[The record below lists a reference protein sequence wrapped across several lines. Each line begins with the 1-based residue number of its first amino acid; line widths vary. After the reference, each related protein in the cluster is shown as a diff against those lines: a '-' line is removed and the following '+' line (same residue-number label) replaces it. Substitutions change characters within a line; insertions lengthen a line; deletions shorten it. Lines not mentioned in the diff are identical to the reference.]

1 MPTPQSG
8 PKLSHVLTANLAS
21 RNASAVVSQ
30 ENSAKA
36 YSKLLEGQRHLWAA
50 SNGRG
55 RRSPAVVQNGVRL
68 ARQAFVEAAE
78 SNPYLSEAYT
88 ALAELSISA
97 PPSDIDEAIS
107 LAELATRIEKNNFGA
122 RRILARLY
130 TFKSGIGSRALD
142 SMNSQ
147 KAIEAWQYVAKI
159 DPRNA
164 EAWAFLAEFYERLDK
179 PAERIGALE
188 KWRSSAAPLDAQFFQ
203 RILGGRESLAP
214 ESATVKLGAALL
226 KAGRV
231 KEAIE
236 TLSIVVSDEPDN
248 EAAIESLREA
258 IEASTG
264 DDSSAALQALQQAVF
279 ANSDSAILINLLA
292 ETYARSSRL
301 DEAARVL
308 NQAALKAAPADRA
321 LAAAFYV
328 SLGDLFERS
337 DKFADANA
345 SYEKAIAVRGLN
357 DASTFADD
365 ERSFLNQVFEKMIR
379 AAKNSDRPANA
390 IKVIERSK
398 KLFGPDDSFADRQ
411 LISHYREAGKRQEAL
426 AVVRKLRTKGAD
438 EESLARLEATLLTE
452 LGRVDEAVLGYRK
465 HLSTR
470 ASTAQSTTTT
480 PNSISVQPATDEFSN
495 LLFVSQLYSQANRGK
510 EAIGAANQAHAVA
523 RGAERKQIARL
534 TIATAQQNSGDHA
547 AAEATLREILRES
560 PDNPIALN
568 NLGYFLL
575 ERDIRF
581 DEALKLIQ
589 KAVDT
594 DPTNPSYLDSLG
606 WAYYKLGK
614 YAEAEK
620 NLKAALRYDSMSA
633 TIHEHLGDVYL
644 KQGKADLS
652 RTAWQKALELASD
665 GTDITRL
672 KGKLA
677 TR

>member
-1 MPTPQSG
+1 M
-8 PKLSHVLTANLAS
+8 
-21 RNASAVVSQ
+21 
-30 ENSAKA
+30 
-36 YSKLLEGQRHLWAA
+36 LEGQRHLWTA

-107 LAELATRIEKNNFGA
+107 LAELATRIERNNFGA

-142 SMNSQ
+142 TVNSQ
-147 KAIEAWQYVAKI
+147 KAIDAWLYLAFI

-179 PAERIGALE
+179 PAERIAALE

-214 ESATVKLGAALL
+214 EGATVKLGGALL
-226 KAGRV
+226 KAGRI

-248 EAAIESLREA
+248 DVAIESLREA

-279 ANSDSAILINLLA
+279 ANSDSAVLINLLA

-345 SYEKAIAVRGLN
+345 SYEKAIAMRGLN

-365 ERSFLNQVFEKMIR
+365 ERSFLNQVFEKMIK
-379 AAKNSDRPANA
+379 AAKNSDRPADA

-398 KLFGPDDSFADRQ
+398 KLFGPDDGFADRQ

-426 AVVRKLRTKGAD
+426 AVVRKLRTKGTD

-452 LGRVDEAVLGYRK
+452 LGRVDEAVTAYRR
-465 HLSTR
+465 HLSVR
-470 ASTAQSTTTT
+470 ASTAQSTATT
-480 PNSISVQPATDEFSN
+480 PNSVSIQPATDEFSN
-495 LLFVSQLYSQANRGK
+495 LLFVSQLYSQANRGRQ
-510 EAIGAANQAHAVA
+510 AIEAANQAHAVA

-547 AAEATLREILRES
+547 AAEATLREILKES

-606 WAYYKLGK
+606 WAYFKLGK
-614 YAEAEK
+614 YTEAEK

-644 KQGKADLS
+644 KQAKSDLS
-652 RTAWQKALELASD
+652 RAAWQKALELASD